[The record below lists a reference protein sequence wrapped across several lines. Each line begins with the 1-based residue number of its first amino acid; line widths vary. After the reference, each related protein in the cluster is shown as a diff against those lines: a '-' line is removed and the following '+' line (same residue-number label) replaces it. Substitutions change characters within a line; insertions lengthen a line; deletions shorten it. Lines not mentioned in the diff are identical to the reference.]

1 MRRNYQAGPGRTG
14 ATLLEMIVVLAIILA
29 LSGTITAAVI
39 AAVRSG
45 KVTACANNLS
55 QIHRASYLYSV
66 DHDGFL
72 PPYGFL
78 ANAAMNFNPK
88 LLKQTLAKYGTTDE
102 TWFCKLDPHAGT
114 LFEGENGSS
123 FEDSSYTMSLDFYR
137 NAVSSVNSS
146 QMSFDNL
153 RESPSRVEF
162 YNDHTF
168 LLETPTRR
176 TRESAHVDKMNV
188 VYADGHTRHIRL
200 VQPDP

>member
-1 MRRNYQAGPGRTG
+1 
-14 ATLLEMIVVLAIILA
+14 MIVVLAIILA
-29 LSGTITAAVI
+29 LSGTITAAVVT
-39 AAVRSG
+39 AVRAG
-45 KVTACANNLS
+45 KVTACASNLS

-78 ANAAMNFNPK
+78 ANAAMSFNPK
-88 LLKQTLAKYGTTDE
+88 LLKRTLAKYGTTEE

-114 LFEGENGSS
+114 LFEGENGFS
-123 FEDSSYTMSLDFYR
+123 FDESSYTMSLHFYG
-137 NAVSSVNSS
+137 NTVSSVNSA

-153 RESPSRVEF
+153 RESPSKVQY

-168 LLETPTRR
+168 LLETPTGRI
-176 TRESAHVDKMNV
+176 RESAHVDKMNV
-188 VYADGHTRHIRL
+188 VYVDGHTRHIRL